1 MGTHNVGRFV
11 MITIV
16 YFKEKN
22 VLRIA
27 TIDELL
33 SHKDSVRMLKVSG
46 YKPDSNRVMLEY
58 KNV

>member
-1 MGTHNVGRFV
+1 